1 MKQQLSDAQRML
13 LALKQARLQL
23 EALERQKNEPIA
35 IIGMDCRFPGNAN
48 SPEAY
53 WELLRNGIDAITDI
67 PSDRWDVE
75 SYYDS
80 DPEIPGKMY
89 SRYGGFIEGVDQFDP
104 QFFGISP
111 REALSLDPQ
120 QRLLLEVS
128 YRALERAGQPLDSL
142 QGSKTGVFMGIC
154 FDDYSR
160 FTLNSGDPTLIDAYS
175 SLGNTRSIAVGRIA
189 YVLGLTGPVIQL
201 DTTCSSSL
209 LAVHLAA
216 QSLRTGESNLA
227 LAGGVNL
234 MLSPEVSIGFSK
246 LKALAP
252 DGRCKTFD
260 EKADGYVRGEGCG
273 IVVLKRLSDAIADGD
288 KILGTV
294 FGSAVNHDGQS
305 NGLTAPNGSAQETVI
320 RQAIENAKVDP
331 TQIQYVEAHGTG
343 TSLGD
348 PIEVLALSKVL
359 VKNREQDIKEN
370 SELSLFTTSQ
380 IKIKTL

>member
-128 YRALERAGQPLDSL
+128 YRALE
-142 QGSKTGVFMGIC
+142 
-154 FDDYSR
+154 
-160 FTLNSGDPTLIDAYS
+160 
-175 SLGNTRSIAVGRIA
+175 
-189 YVLGLTGPVIQL
+189 
-201 DTTCSSSL
+201 
-209 LAVHLAA
+209 
-216 QSLRTGESNLA
+216 
-227 LAGGVNL
+227 
-234 MLSPEVSIGFSK
+234 
-246 LKALAP
+246 
-252 DGRCKTFD
+252 
-260 EKADGYVRGEGCG
+260 
-273 IVVLKRLSDAIADGD
+273 
-288 KILGTV
+288 
-294 FGSAVNHDGQS
+294 
-305 NGLTAPNGSAQETVI
+305 
-320 RQAIENAKVDP
+320 
-331 TQIQYVEAHGTG
+331 
-343 TSLGD
+343 
-348 PIEVLALSKVL
+348 
-359 VKNREQDIKEN
+359 
-370 SELSLFTTSQ
+370 
-380 IKIKTL
+380 

>member
-154 FDDYSR
+154 FDDY
-160 FTLNSGDPTLIDAYS
+160 
-175 SLGNTRSIAVGRIA
+175 
-189 YVLGLTGPVIQL
+189 
-201 DTTCSSSL
+201 
-209 LAVHLAA
+209 
-216 QSLRTGESNLA
+216 
-227 LAGGVNL
+227 
-234 MLSPEVSIGFSK
+234 
-246 LKALAP
+246 
-252 DGRCKTFD
+252 
-260 EKADGYVRGEGCG
+260 
-273 IVVLKRLSDAIADGD
+273 
-288 KILGTV
+288 
-294 FGSAVNHDGQS
+294 
-305 NGLTAPNGSAQETVI
+305 
-320 RQAIENAKVDP
+320 
-331 TQIQYVEAHGTG
+331 
-343 TSLGD
+343 
-348 PIEVLALSKVL
+348 
-359 VKNREQDIKEN
+359 
-370 SELSLFTTSQ
+370 
-380 IKIKTL
+380 